1 MNKTGMITSFG
12 GNTPQIGKAVW
23 IDPFARLIGNIRI
36 ADGASIWPGA
46 VLRAD
51 ESEIAIGARSAILDQ
66 CLLES
71 PGGRPVIVAADVL
84 ISHKAC
90 LHGARVDTGALVGIG
105 AIVLDGAVIGSHALV
120 AAGAVVPPKAQIP
133 PKMLVM
139 GQPAKPVRLLKDSEI
154 ANVYTQLALLSEKA
168 ALYRSMGPG

>member
-1 MNKTGMITSFG
+1 MNKDGMIMSFG
-12 GNTPQIGKAVW
+12 ECTPQIGKAVW

-36 ADGASIWPGA
+36 GDGASIWPGA

-51 ESEIAIGARSAILDQ
+51 ESEIFIGARSAILDQ

-71 PGGRPVIVAADVL
+71 PEGHPVIVAADAL

-90 LHGARVDTGALVGIG
+90 LHGARVETGALVGIG
-105 AIVLDGAVIGSHALV
+105 AIVLDGAVIGSHAIV

-133 PKMLVM
+133 PRTLVM
-139 GQPAKPVRLLKDSEI
+139 GQPAKPVRPLKDSEI
-154 ANVYTQLALLSEKA
+154 ANIQKQLVLLMEKA
-168 ALYRSMGPG
+168 ARYRAMESC